1 MKELV
6 HRTLNPYAAQVAN
19 RTIGERVDF
28 LNGALDSLEQVQN
41 QYAAGCILIGMELL
55 ALKNEL
61 GHGQFTSTFA
71 EKIERPRFGYRTA
84 ARFMK
89 VAEVIRVK
97 LASGSSMKLGE
108 ALAMALAPSAMTDA
122 ERKELLKRVG
132 DATQGKT
139 MQQLM
144 LDFAPQANR
153 PALPEHTE
161 EELDRKT
168 TAYWRMHYN
177 QALSDLCDRLSK
189 IVTAKKFLGAL
200 SDDELRQHRQVLEAI
215 LSHFP
220 AAKGKKGH

>member
-1 MKELV
+1 MQKDLTRRV
-6 HRTLNPYAAQVAN
+6 HNPYNHLVTA
-19 RTIGERVDF
+19 RGIPERVDF
-28 LNGALDSLEQVQN
+28 VIGALDQLENVQN

-55 ALKNEL
+55 ALKNDL
-61 GHGQFTSTFA
+61 GHGQFIETFT

-89 VAEVIRVK
+89 VAEVLRVK
-97 LASGSSMKLGE
+97 LATGSSIKLGE
-108 ALAMALAPSAMTDA
+108 ALSMALAPSAMSDS

-132 DATQGKT
+132 DAAQGKT

-153 PALPEHTE
+153 PALPPGDDDEAETN
-161 EELDRKT
+161 RKT
-168 TAYWRMHYN
+168 AAYWRMHYN
-177 QALSDLCDRLSK
+177 QALNDLMDRLSK

-220 AAKGKKGH
+220 GKKGK